1 MELKELKNLLKKEGR
16 LGKLDFAAIQ
26 EEAEHK
32 GESIEDLL
40 IEKDLISPKQL
51 GELIAKKFKVPFVD
65 LKTEPIS
72 EEVLRIIPEVVAR
85 NRQIV
90 AFARDKNGLK
100 VAMARPDDL
109 EMIQWL
115 EKKTG
120 EKILSFYTYLGQ
132 IKEALRYYKKEL
144 KVAFEEIIENQ
155 IEEARGKA
163 PESPPIIKLVDT
175 LLEYGYTNR
184 ASDIHI
190 EPEELKTD
198 VRFRIDGVL
207 HPVLTF
213 DKDIHQLVIARIKIL
228 SNLRTDEHFVPQDGK
243 FRIKCDGE
251 KFGIRVSVIP
261 VTHGEKVVMRLL
273 AERTRQFNLSNLGFS
288 PADFKI
294 IETNIKKPWGMIL
307 ATGPTGCGK
316 TTTLYTIL
324 KLLNKSGVNITT
336 IEDPIE
342 YDMDGV
348 NQIQVNPKAGLTFA
362 TGLRSIVRQDPNIIM
377 VGEIRDKET
386 ASIAVNSAMTG
397 HLVLSTLHT
406 NNAATTLP
414 RLIDMGIEPFLVASS
429 VNIIIAQR
437 LVRKICPKCSQT
449 YSVKLAEF
457 GELQDIITQKAKEK
471 TEIILSRGQGCPLC
485 GHTGYIGRIGIFE
498 ILQIEKNIQN
508 LITKQADSGEIQAM
522 AIKNGMTTMLEDGIS
537 KMLDGI
543 TTLEEILRVIRD

>member
-1 MELKELKNLLKKEGR
+1 
-16 LGKLDFAAIQ
+16 
-26 EEAEHK
+26 
-32 GESIEDLL
+32 
-40 IEKDLISPKQL
+40 
-51 GELIAKKFKVPFVD
+51 
-65 LKTEPIS
+65 
-72 EEVLRIIPEVVAR
+72 
-85 NRQIV
+85 
-90 AFARDKNGLK
+90 
-100 VAMARPDDL
+100 
-109 EMIQWL
+109 
-115 EKKTG
+115 
-120 EKILSFYTYLGQ
+120 
-132 IKEALRYYKKEL
+132 
-144 KVAFEEIIENQ
+144 
-155 IEEARGKA
+155 
-163 PESPPIIKLVDT
+163 
-175 LLEYGYTNR
+175 
-184 ASDIHI
+184 
-190 EPEELKTD
+190 
-198 VRFRIDGVL
+198 
-207 HPVLTF
+207 
-213 DKDIHQLVIARIKIL
+213 
-228 SNLRTDEHFVPQDGK
+228 
-243 FRIKCDGE
+243 
-251 KFGIRVSVIP
+251 
-261 VTHGEKVVMRLL
+261 MRLL

-485 GHTGYIGRIGIFE
+485 GPTGYIGRIGIFE